1 MNENIPNI
9 NKVCVRTEGVAGA
22 GKTTAAIKA
31 IQEYSVNAD
40 GNSKGIL
47 MFSLTNATIQT
58 LLKRMKYAAPC
69 YTVHSFCLKLLKAQA
84 ALAHTQV
91 PKILDSDRAQ
101 RCLLEAIA
109 LSCPKDDPETVMKAI
124 RDIRTKGKSRKDY
137 PERYGMALDKYIQ
150 KLDSLGAADFSRII
164 ELAYLELQKPEIY
177 QRYDG
182 LCVMCDESQ
191 DFNPN
196 FEWRVIDILRRR
208 SAEFRMYSSPSQEIY
223 SFAGA
228 NYRQLI
234 KTLPDY
240 TDVESLNKSFRCVP
254 EIVEVAKHL
263 GGYDASLMESE
274 LEASGY
280 PAVWYESFNHSLALR
295 MIVSTIQ
302 DIQEKHPNLTLEDFA
317 VLGRSK
323 NELAK
328 ISKELEWYGLRTRMV
343 GSDPNIYKST
353 GVLRF
358 LDYLNIALTDDERAL
373 DNIVNFPNFGIREED
388 MIPVR
393 GARRLTWK
401 HLENVVG
408 NQDKF
413 SPRVV
418 KRCGFLLNYRCVSS
432 AVLQSDMSDEEK
444 IHKLC
449 DVSEIVKNL
458 ADQLAYDEI
467 KKIRRVCDNMSMHRD
482 LGSYFEYMSEQAAK
496 DDAEVGGVNLCNYHS
511 SKGREWDT
519 VFLLENKGSSFCP
532 TEEAEVQALNTAYVA
547 STRAKQRLIISTET
561 DSGYPNYLDFMKSKR
576 QTWF

>member
-22 GKTTAAIKA
+22 GKTTAAVKA
-31 IQEYSVNAD
+31 IQEYSANASE
-40 GNSKGIL
+40 NSKGVL

-58 LLKRMKYAAPC
+58 LLKRMKYSAPC

-84 ALAHTQV
+84 ALTHTQV
-91 PKILDSDRAQ
+91 PKILDSESAQ
-101 RCLLEAIA
+101 RYLLESIT
-109 LSCPKDDPETVMKAI
+109 LNCPKDDPETVMKAV
-124 RDIRTKGKSRKDY
+124 RDIRTKGKCRKDY
-137 PERYGMALDKYIQ
+137 PAQYGLALDKYIQ

-164 ELAYLELQKPEIY
+164 ELAYRELQKPDIY

-182 LCVMCDESQ
+182 LYVMCDESQ

-196 FEWRVIDILRRR
+196 FEWLIIDILRRR

-228 NYRQLI
+228 NYRELI
-234 KTLPDY
+234 KTLPFY
-240 TDVESLNKSFRCVP
+240 TDVQSLNKSFRCVP

-263 GGYDASLMESE
+263 GGYDAALMESE

-280 PAVWYESFNHSLALR
+280 PAVWYESMNHSLALR
-295 MIVSTIQ
+295 MIVCTIQ

-317 VLGRSK
+317 ILGRSK

-343 GSDPNIYKST
+343 GSDPNIYKSA

-358 LDYLNIALTDDERAL
+358 LDYLNIALTGDERTL

-393 GARRLTWK
+393 GARRLTWR
-401 HLENVVG
+401 HLENVVE
-408 NQDKF
+408 NPDKF

-418 KRCGFLLNYRCVSS
+418 KRAGFLLNYRYVSS
-432 AVLQSDMSDEEK
+432 SVMQSDMSDEEK

-449 DVSEIVKNL
+449 DASGIVKNL

-482 LGSYFEYMSEQAAK
+482 LGSYFEYMSEQASK

-519 VFLLENKGSSFCP
+519 VFLLENKSSSFCP

-561 DSGYPNYLDFMKSKR
+561 DSGYPDYLDFMKSKR
-576 QTWF
+576 QIWF